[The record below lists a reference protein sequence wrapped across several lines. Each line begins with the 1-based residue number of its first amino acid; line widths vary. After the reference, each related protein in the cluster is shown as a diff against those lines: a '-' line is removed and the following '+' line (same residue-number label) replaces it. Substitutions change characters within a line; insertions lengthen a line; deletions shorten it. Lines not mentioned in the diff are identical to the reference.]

1 VKRFNLLLCTALS
14 AVLTGALSSPSQA
27 SPIELTDDAERRV
40 HLSNPAQR
48 IISLAPHITEALFA
62 AGAGDRI
69 VGTVSYSDYPEAAKK
84 IPLVGSYNQ
93 VNFERILSLNPDL
106 IIGWYSGNSAETV
119 EKLALLNV
127 PVYLSEPKTMDSI
140 ARNIRQF
147 GVLAGTEF
155 TANQAAD
162 TYDERRAALRA
173 QHAHKPPIK
182 VFYQVWED
190 PLYTLGGGHFISD
203 LYSLCGGINIF
214 ADLSDPSPIVS
225 VEAIVTRN
233 PQVMLTG
240 GHHGKRSIKDWKQK
254 WQHWG
259 SMDAIKNDMLFFVNQ
274 DVYTR
279 SSPRTVDAAE
289 DLCKILDKVR
299 ASTLPQPDI

>member
-1 VKRFNLLLCTALS
+1 MKLYKFILTLICALPTVAS
-14 AVLTGALSSPSQA
+14 A
-27 SPIELTDDAERRV
+27 IELIDDGGRHVQLPA
-40 HLSNPAQR
+40 PAQR
-48 IISLAPHITEALFA
+48 IISLAPHITEVLFA

-69 VGTVSYSDYPEAAKK
+69 IGTVSYSDYPEAAKQ

-93 VNFERILSLNPDL
+93 VNFERILAMKPDL

-119 EKLALLNV
+119 EKLQLLNV
-127 PVYLSEPKTMDSI
+127 PVYMSEPKTMASI

-147 GVLAGTEF
+147 GVLTGNEE
-155 TANQAAD
+155 TANAAAD
-162 TYDERRAALRA
+162 KFDARRAALEKA
-173 QHAHKPPIK
+173 NSAKAPIR

-203 LYSLCGGINIF
+203 LYSLCGGVNVFGDI
-214 ADLSDPSPIVS
+214 AEPSPIVS
-225 VEAIVTRN
+225 VEAIVIRD

-254 WQHWG
+254 WQKWN
-259 SMDAIKNDMLFFVNQ
+259 SIAAVKNDELYFVDQ
-274 DVYTR
+274 DMYTR

-289 DLCKILDKVR
+289 HLCGILEKARKVYYPDL
-299 ASTLPQPDI
+299 P

>member
-1 VKRFNLLLCTALS
+1 MKQFSFLILLVISTAMPAAPIQLIDDGGLQVTLPGPAKRI
-14 AVLTGALSSPSQA
+14 V
-27 SPIELTDDAERRV
+27 
-40 HLSNPAQR
+40 
-48 IISLAPHITEALFA
+48 SLAPHVTEVLFA
-62 AGAGDRI
+62 AGAGDSI
-69 VGTVSYSDYPEAAKK
+69 VGTVSYSDYPEAAQS

-93 VNFERILSLNPDL
+93 INFERILSMNPDL
-106 IIGWYSGNSAETV
+106 IIAWYSGNSAETI
-119 EKLALLNV
+119 EKLGVLNV
-127 PVYLSEPKTMDSI
+127 PVYMSEPKTLDSI

-147 GVLAGTEF
+147 GILAGTE
-155 TANQAAD
+155 TKAEAAAED
-162 TYDERRAALRA
+162 YDQRRATLKAE
-173 QHAHKPPIK
+173 HANKAPIK

-203 LYSLCGGINIF
+203 LYGLCGGVNIF

-240 GHHGKRSIKDWKQK
+240 GHHGKRAIKDWKQK
-254 WQHWG
+254 WEAW
-259 SMDAIKNDMLFFVNQ
+259 SNMDAVKHDMMFFVNQ

-289 DLCKILDKVR
+289 NLCAILDQAR
-299 ASTLPQPDI
+299 AVYLPDR

>member
-1 VKRFNLLLCTALS
+1 MKQFSFLILLAVSTALP
-14 AVLTGALSSPSQA
+14 AA
-27 SPIELTDDAERRV
+27 PIQLIDDGGRQV
-40 HLSNPAQR
+40 ILPGPAKR
-48 IISLAPHITEALFA
+48 IISLAPHVTEVLFA
-62 AGAGDRI
+62 AGAGDSI
-69 VGTVSYSDYPEAAKK
+69 VGTVSYSDYPEAAQS

-93 VNFERILSLNPDL
+93 INFERILSMNPDL
-106 IIGWYSGNSAETV
+106 IIAWYSGNSAETI
-119 EKLALLNV
+119 EKLGLLNV
-127 PVYLSEPKTMDSI
+127 PVYMSEPKTLDSI

-147 GVLAGTEF
+147 GILAGTEA
-155 TANQAAD
+155 TADAAAD
-162 TYDERRAALRA
+162 DYDQRRATLKAE
-173 QHAHKPPIK
+173 HANKAPIK

-203 LYSLCGGINIF
+203 LYGLCGGVNIF

-240 GHHGKRSIKDWKQK
+240 GHHGKRAIKDWKQK
-254 WQHWG
+254 WEAWS
-259 SMDAIKNDMLFFVNQ
+259 SMDAVKHDMMFFVNQ

-289 DLCKILDKVR
+289 NLCEILDKAR
-299 ASTLPQPDI
+299 AVYLPDR